1 MLINSYGDKKLILKE
16 KQLSNSQNPKIRA
29 GEEAERQMAFYLQRG
44 FAKKNEC
51 FVLNDL
57 RIVHNDDV
65 AQVDHLLVT
74 PFGLFIIE
82 SKSVHG
88 KIIVNKRNEWS
99 RTYNKEVEGMSSPV
113 LQAEAQGKVF
123 RELLM
128 ENKESLL
135 GKALFGTTQKGFVNC
150 KIFIYVAISDKGVID
165 REHDVKELFKA
176 DQICKSI
183 LTELE
188 SLKKRNSLLS
198 LSVSPVWEISLDET
212 KIVAE
217 FLLNKHNPAF
227 KDNSFK
233 PAISNVEPKAVPL
246 DTTEK
251 RFIPKVGALCP
262 KYNKY
267 KLIRKSIPRS
277 DNTETDF
284 LACEAYPAEC
294 KAIFALVAVAKSIDK
309 PDDTVVNIQ
318 KYKEHDTCPRCKAG
332 KLMLRK
338 AKTEFL
344 GCSQYPKCKFTDNRG

>member
-1 MLINSYGDKKLILKE
+1 MILKE
-16 KQLSNSQNPKIRA
+16 KQLTNSQNPKIRA
-29 GEEAERQMAFYLQRG
+29 GEEAEKQMAFYLQRA
-44 FAKKNEC
+44 FAKKNDC

-65 AQVDHLLVT
+65 AQVDHLLV

-99 RTYNKEVEGMSSPV
+99 RTYNKVVEGMSSPV

-150 KIFIYVAISDKGVID
+150 QIFIYVAISDKGVID

-198 LSVSPVWEISLDET
+198 LSVNPVWEISLQET

-217 FLLNKHNPAF
+217 FLLNINKTILKANLI
-227 KDNSFK
+227 K
-233 PAISNVEPKAVPL
+233 PEISTLESKVIPL
-246 DTTEK
+246 NKTK
-251 RFIPKVGALCP
+251 KSFIPKVGAICP
-262 KYNKY
+262 KCNKH
-267 KLIRKSIPRS
+267 KLIRKSITRS

-294 KAIFALVAVAKSIDK
+294 KAIFALVAIAKTIDK
-309 PDDTVVNIQ
+309 VEDIIVNVQ
-318 KYKEHDTCPRCKAG
+318 EHKEHDTCPRCKSG
-332 KLMLRK
+332 KLILRK

-344 GCSQYPKCKFTDNRG
+344 GCSQYPKCKFTDYRN

>member
-1 MLINSYGDKKLILKE
+1 MILKE
-16 KQLSNSQNPKIRA
+16 KQLTNSQNPKIRA
-29 GEEAERQMAFYLQRG
+29 GEEAEKQMAFYLQRA
-44 FAKKNEC
+44 FAKKNDC

-82 SKSVHG
+82 SKSIHS

-99 RTYNKEVEGMSSPV
+99 RTYNKEVEGMPSPV

-123 RELLM
+123 KELLM
-128 ENKESLL
+128 ENKERLL
-135 GKALFGTTQKGFVNC
+135 GKLLFGTVQKGFINC
-150 KIFIYVAISDKGVID
+150 QIFIYVAISDKGVID

-188 SLKKRNSLLS
+188 SLKKRSNLLS
-198 LSVSPVWEISLDET
+198 LSVDPVWEISLEET

-217 FLLNKHNPAF
+217 FLLNKHKPILKANLV
-227 KDNSFK
+227 K
-233 PAISNVEPKAVPL
+233 PAISTVKSKVIPL
-246 DTTEK
+246 DKPEK
-251 RFIPKVGALCP
+251 SFIPKVGALCP
-262 KYNKY
+262 KCNKH
-267 KLIRKSIPRS
+267 KLIRKSITRS

-294 KAIFALVAVAKSIDK
+294 KAIFALVALAKAIDK
-309 PDDTVVNIQ
+309 PDDIVVNIQ
-318 KYKEHDTCPRCKAG
+318 VHKEQDTCPRCKSG

-344 GCSQYPKCKFTDNRG
+344 GCSQYPKCKFTDYRN